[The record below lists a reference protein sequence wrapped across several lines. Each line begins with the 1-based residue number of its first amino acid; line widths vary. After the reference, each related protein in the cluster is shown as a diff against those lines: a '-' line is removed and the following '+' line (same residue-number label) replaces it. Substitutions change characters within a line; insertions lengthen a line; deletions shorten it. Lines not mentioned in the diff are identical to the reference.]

1 MYKGSEII
9 FLFIFF
15 LLQIALHVN
24 IKEAKY
30 LRLDKYNT
38 TKSRLAHALTTTAKY
53 TTAYYS
59 ILQYTAVIQPESM
72 AGQILN

>member
-38 TKSRLAHALTTTAKY
+38 TKSRLAHALTITAKY

-59 ILQYTAVIQPESM
+59 ILQSYNLKAWPVKY
-72 AGQILN
+72 